1 MDVQL
6 KELIDK
12 IKNDGVKSAEESAQ
26 AIITEAEKKA
36 AQIIQAADKKANDL
50 LDSSKRDAE
59 VAKQSST
66 DAVKQA
72 ARDLV
77 IDLKKEIQNIFENL
91 IKTETEQALTGN
103 ELSSAIIA
111 VLGNWD
117 KNNVTDLS
125 VMLPETEK
133 EAVVKSINSKFAD
146 LLKDGLEVNP
156 HKGIEAGFK
165 ISEKDGNVYYDFSA
179 EGVGQMMAEYLSPV
193 LANFV
198 KDVKES

>member
-12 IKNDGVKSAEESAQ
+12 IKNDGVKSAEESAKS
-26 AIITEAEKKA
+26 IISEAENKASQIILNAEKKA
-36 AQIIQAADKKANDL
+36 KDL
-50 LDSSKRDAE
+50 QESSKRDAE
-59 VAKQSST
+59 ITKQSST

-72 ARDLV
+72 SRDLV

-91 IKTETEQALTGN
+91 IKEETGKALTGN

-111 VLGNWD
+111 VLSNWSKD
-117 KNNVTDLS
+117 SVSDLS
-125 VMLPETEK
+125 VMIPESQEK
-133 EAVVKSINSKFAD
+133 EVIKSINDKFAN
-146 LLKDGLEVNP
+146 LLKDGLEIKP
-156 HKGIEAGFK
+156 HKNLDAGFK
-165 ISEKDGNVYYDFSA
+165 LSVKDGNAYYDFSA
-179 EGVGQMMAEYLSPV
+179 DGIGQMMAEYLSPN

>member
-12 IKNDGVKSAEESAQ
+12 IKNDGVKSAEESAA
-26 AIITEAEKKA
+26 AIISEAEAKAKQIILDAEKKA
-36 AQIIQAADKKANDL
+36 KDL
-50 LDSSKRDAE
+50 QENSQRDAE
-59 VAKQSST
+59 VSKQSSI

-77 IDLKKEIQNIFENL
+77 IDLKKEIETIFENL
-91 IKTETEQALTGN
+91 IKSGTEESLKGD

-111 VLGNWD
+111 VLNNWNKD
-117 KNNVTDLS
+117 SVSDLS
-125 VMLPETEK
+125 VMLPVDQE
-133 EAVVKSINSKFAD
+133 EAVVKSINKKFGD
-146 LLKDGLEVNP
+146 LLKEGLEIKP

-179 EGVGQMMAEYLSPV
+179 EGLGQMMAEYLSPA
-193 LANFV
+193 LSNFV